1 MKLKKLSLVFASAF
15 CFVLQTNAQNV
26 NQYDDI
32 YFDGEEEIAV
42 RDNNNNDNS
51 NRSTSSEYDD
61 ESFESES
68 VASNDYQDYRVGE
81 NYDPYDYEYASR
93 MRRFHNSAP
102 GFSYYSN
109 YYVDAYYY
117 DPCYSGTSI
126 YIVNGPTC
134 WNYNT
139 FGGVRWWMTR
149 NAYHNWHYG
158 YGYAPYAGGGYAYN
172 NGFWDGYYAA
182 QNPWCWRGRNNFYG
196 QNGYYYTAATPAATS
211 YVNNTRYVRGA
222 NTGGRST
229 TMHRTSKPYSRSYA
243 GPRSNTSSTRDTRG
257 NAYTCGGSSGYGS
270 NPNRT
275 TESTRTNTTSTRNAY
290 TRRQSPNS
298 GSTNNSNH
306 HNHSATRSTTPSYNR
321 SSSRSSS
328 PSYKRSS
335 SSRSSSSSSRS
346 SNSSSRSSSSRSGG
360 RRR

>member
-1 MKLKKLSLVFASAF
+1 MMTFTLMAKKKSLYAII
-15 CFVLQTNAQNV
+15 TTMTTRI
-26 NQYDDI
+26 D
-32 YFDGEEEIAV
+32 
-42 RDNNNNDNS
+42 
-51 NRSTSSEYDD
+51 STSSEYDD

-257 NAYTCGGSSGYGS
+257 GSSGYGS

-275 TESTRTNTTSTRNAY
+275 TESTRTNTTRTRNAY
-290 TRRQSPNS
+290 TRRQSANS

-328 PSYKRSS
+328 PSYNNNRSSSSSSRSSTRSSSPSYKRSS
-335 SSRSSSSSSRS
+335 SSRSSSSSSSS